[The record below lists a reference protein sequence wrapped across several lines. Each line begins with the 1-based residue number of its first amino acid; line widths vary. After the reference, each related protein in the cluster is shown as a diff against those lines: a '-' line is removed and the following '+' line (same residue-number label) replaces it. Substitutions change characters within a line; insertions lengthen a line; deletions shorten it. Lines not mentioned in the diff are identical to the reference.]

1 MFQVWD
7 NWILNL
13 LSWYV
18 LLGALEK
25 KEDTEESSDD
35 EDSSDDEESLLMSD
49 VVTWHV
55 VCHQSI

>member
-1 MFQVWD
+1 
-7 NWILNL
+7 
-13 LSWYV
+13 V